1 MYVLEMRGRKY
12 SVLCCAPGYRS
23 FHCEDA
29 DDERRCTLNAAKVL
43 DALLKQ
49 TLGAKCL
56 SEARPGMEMVVGARA
71 STWLKGR

>member
-1 MYVLEMRGRKY
+1 MYVLEMRGRKC
-12 SVLCCAPGYRS
+12 SVPGYRS
-23 FHCEDA
+23 IHCEDAA

-56 SEARPGMEMVVGARA
+56 SEARPRMEMVVGARA